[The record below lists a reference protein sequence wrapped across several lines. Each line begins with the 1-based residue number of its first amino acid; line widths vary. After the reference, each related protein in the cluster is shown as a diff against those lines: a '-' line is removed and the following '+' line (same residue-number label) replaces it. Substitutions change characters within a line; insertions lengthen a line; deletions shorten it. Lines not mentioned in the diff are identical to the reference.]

1 MSQSQEFRANPDEAV
16 VKKAV
21 KVTDENLELTHSNSN
36 QQMRSSTVSDA
47 VYTAYD
53 ALNMHKSYQRS
64 FKSFN
69 EEQHRYE
76 EQAYTSEQPQ
86 QPVNTAQTTPV
97 LPAPV
102 QEPAENSAD
111 PTQAEPALGGIP
123 PDWKSPALREME
135 GKRDPFRNTL
145 SLGQAETPAMWTNT
159 HELQKNQKL
168 QEKLESRR
176 KDVQRG
182 YTRFSLKYGED
193 ELSTNPKVKFNY
205 YGRLNISGAEQEL
218 THIGRLKYN
227 GQIRREKMTRKDYE
241 RLQKKKEKKGFK
253 RRVKGRLLF
262 RETKA
267 LVEDEDLAE
276 DDTVGRMKRI
286 TRNTGRMAAASTRR
300 NIRTVRLQNNTYYRL
315 ELAHQHEQVLKDKR
329 TKLLTDAKRKE
340 QKKALRE
347 AKTREQKRKLKKQM
361 VQQRAKVEGN
371 FIRRARQNRLV
382 KRRAKDYRRKV
393 RKRTLT
399 TIFSLAGIILFF
411 LLLLMVLFLVLV
423 AMFAGGSDFYAAT
436 VTQNDYSTITEATE
450 YFRKLET
457 DMDEYLNGDRD
468 ELEAEIEAEYG
479 DEIYEYIYE
488 LADFG
493 FSANTLIAYLSATY
507 GSFTLDDIKD
517 ELESLFEEM
526 YTLTIDVKVEDRE
539 ISTYDPASGE
549 WENVTV
555 PKNICYIILE
565 KKELEEIVDERLP
578 EDARFQYDGYKLATG
593 GQQVYAPVMRED
605 WTNLIS
611 SNFGDRIH
619 PITKERK
626 THNGVDIAVPT
637 ETKIYSP
644 IKGTVILAAYS
655 NSAGN
660 WVKVQTD
667 TGWTVVMM
675 HMDSLAVS
683 AGQSVEQG
691 DFLGFSGNTGNS
703 TGPHLHLEVRDPD
716 YRAINPIFII
726 PQTCAGIGKEAEE

>member
-1 MSQSQEFRANPDEAV
+1 MSQSQEFRANPEEAV

-36 QQMRSSTVSDA
+36 QQMRNSTVSDA

-53 ALNMHKSYQRS
+53 AVNMHKSYQRN

-86 QPVNTAQTTPV
+86 QPVNPAQTPSV
-97 LPAPV
+97 SPAPV
-102 QEPAENSAD
+102 QQSENSTD
-111 PTQAEPALGGIP
+111 PPQAEPLYGGIP
-123 PDWKSPALREME
+123 PDWKSPAVRELE

-145 SLGQAETPAMWTNT
+145 SLGQAETPALQVNT
-159 HELQKNQKL
+159 YALQKNKELQK
-168 QEKLESRR
+168 KLESKRE
-176 KDVQRG
+176 DVQRG
-182 YTRFSLKYGED
+182 YTRFSLKYGEK
-193 ELSTNPKVKFNY
+193 ELSTTPKVKFNY
-205 YGRLNISGAEQEL
+205 FGRLNISSGKEHEL
-218 THIGRLKYN
+218 AHIGRLKYS
-227 GQIRREKMTRKDYE
+227 GEVRREKMTRTDYWI
-241 RLQKKKEKKGFK
+241 RQKKIDEKRFK
-253 RRVKGRLLF
+253 RRVTGRLLF
-262 RETKA
+262 RESKA
-267 LVEDEDLAE
+267 VVEDEDLAE
-276 DDTVGRMKRI
+276 DDTVRRMKLI
-286 TRNTGRMAAASTRR
+286 VRNSGGMAATATRR
-300 NIRTVRLQNNTYYRL
+300 NVRRVRLQNNVYYRW

-361 VQQRAKVEGN
+361 VQQRAREEGN
-371 FIRRARQNRLV
+371 FIRRTRQNRLV
-382 KRRAKDYRRKV
+382 RRRAKDYRRKV

-468 ELEAEIEAEYG
+468 ALEAEIEAEYG

-493 FSANTLIAYLSATY
+493 FSANTLIAYLSAMY
-507 GSFTLDDIKD
+507 GSFTLEDIKE
-517 ELESLFEEM
+517 ELESIFEEM
-526 YTLTIDVKVEDRE
+526 YTLTIEVKVEDRE
-539 ISTYDPASGE
+539 ISSYDPATGE
-549 WENVTV
+549 WETVTE

-619 PITKERK
+619 PITKERT

-637 ETKIYSP
+637 GTKIYTP
-644 IKGTVILAAYS
+644 VRGTVILAAYS

-683 AGQSVEQG
+683 AGQKVEQG

-703 TGPHLHLEVRDPD
+703 TGPHLHLEVRNPD
-716 YRAINPIFII
+716 YEAINPIFII
-726 PQTCAGIGKEAEE
+726 PQTCAGIKETEE